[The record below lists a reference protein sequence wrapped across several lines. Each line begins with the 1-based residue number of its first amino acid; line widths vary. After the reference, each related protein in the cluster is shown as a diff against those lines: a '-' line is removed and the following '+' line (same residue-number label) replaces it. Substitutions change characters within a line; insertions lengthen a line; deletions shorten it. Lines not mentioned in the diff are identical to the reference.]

1 MLAGCADSALTYGGT
16 KDNIAAG
23 SQQASADTLGQQGRT
38 SGVREEASL
47 DKAVT
52 LIAGG
57 TYFMEL
63 SLERSAESEGFSVGL
78 GAMELNAVSEPA
90 AASLGL
96 AGLFILM
103 MRRRWS

>member
-1 MLAGCADSALTYGGT
+1 
-16 KDNIAAG
+16 
-23 SQQASADTLGQQGRT
+23 
-38 SGVREEASL
+38 
-47 DKAVT
+47 
-52 LIAGG
+52 
-57 TYFMEL
+57 MEL